1 MMQVNQ
7 KPLQTALVYG
17 LVSGVALGVSEIAL
31 AVLTTLIPYPMVLF
45 IGRLALILLVL
56 AYLYA
61 GYNAARRSG
70 NLLAGTLAGAL
81 TGAFGVAT
89 IVFLSFLAAF
99 LHMYLQLDPST
110 LVNLPLS
117 TSPFFLMLSP
127 LMRVMMTFAFYGAIV
142 GTIGG
147 LVGRRR
153 SLH

>member
-7 KPLQTALVYG
+7 KPLQTAFVYG
-17 LVSGVALGVSEIAL
+17 LVSGIALGVSEIAL
-31 AVLTTLIPYPMVLF
+31 GVLTTLIPYPMVLF

-70 NLLAGTLAGAL
+70 SLFAGTLAGAL

-89 IVFLSFLAAF
+89 IVFLSYLAAF
-99 LHMYLQLDPST
+99 LHMYLQFDPQMLSI
-110 LVNLPLS
+110 PLS

-127 LMRVMMTFAFYGAIV
+127 LTRVMITFAFYGAIV
-142 GTIGG
+142 GTVGG
-147 LVGRRR
+147 FVGRRR
-153 SLH
+153 SLY